1 VGISVCVRSGSS
13 APPTRSSLKVSSW
26 FRHWISGLPQLSYLE
41 IGRAMDK
48 VLAGVANMGDE
59 LAAIGWLFGISAV
72 LGVLAVVAFVS
83 RDPVK

>member
-1 VGISVCVRSGSS
+1 
-13 APPTRSSLKVSSW
+13 
-26 FRHWISGLPQLSYLE
+26 
-41 IGRAMDK
+41 MDK